1 MDLCNTVFCDTCQD
15 MGTVTQTVY
24 DGPLGREVADVVCP
38 DCNGEEPAFLPG
50 VDDVLDGT
58 REGWDR

>member
-1 MDLCNTVFCDTCQD
+1 MDLCNTVFCNTCED
-15 MGTVTQTVY
+15 MGIVTQVVAET
-24 DGPLGREVADVVCP
+24 PLGREYADVVCP
-38 DCNGEEPAFLPG
+38 DCNGETPAFLPG